1 MIYIPHGWLIA
12 AFAAAMLWKASQYR
26 RNKDVA
32 LLAVVGAFF
41 FLASGYAFGE
51 YVQDRSDPWLLTA
64 MGYEFVGTV
73 LLIGSKVCIVAFF
86 VLASRRTAQTRKILL
101 ALGIPLVASIVVLA
115 VCAVVAGPDAKP
127 YGFADP
133 AVVGFNLG
141 EKVITLPTGMLI
153 VFYCF
158 AYLRL
163 LSGTPAHGIM
173 LAAIGAVL
181 MLAATVTFTV
191 QLGYYAA
198 SARPPRALVVLG
210 RWEVYLGQLI
220 FLLGVSW
227 YGLVMRIRAVV
238 LGLGALRDV
247 LLLWRLWRFAVG
259 VITRFLPERRMP
271 GFRVREPLAAIMERR
286 QAMMVDI
293 RDALMLLSPQIDP
306 TSTATVS
313 GYARELQRVAAANHE
328 RPVLYG
334 EPHRAAVDK
343 ADTFDAD
350 RKLLVALAADLGEN
364 MVRVRRNWVRLTAKV

>member
-1 MIYIPHGWLIA
+1 VIYIPHGWLIA

-141 EKVITLPTGMLI
+141 EKVITVPTGMLI
-153 VFYCF
+153 VFYCL

-313 GYARELQRVAAANHE
+313 GYARELQRVAAANRE

-364 MVRVRRNWVRLTAKV
+364 MVRVRRNWVRPTAKV

>member
-73 LLIGSKVCIVAFF
+73 LLIGSKVCVVAFF

-306 TSTATVS
+306 RSTATVS

-364 MVRVRRNWVRLTAKV
+364 MVRVRRNWVRPTAKV

>member
-73 LLIGSKVCIVAFF
+73 LLIGSKVCVVAFF
-86 VLASRRTAQTRKILL
+86 VLAARHTAQTRRILL

-141 EKVITLPTGMLI
+141 EKVITVPTGMLI

-191 QLGYYAA
+191 QLGYYAV

-313 GYARELQRVAAANHE
+313 GYARELQRVAAANRE

-334 EPHRAAVDK
+334 EPRRAAVDQ

-364 MVRVRRNWVRLTAKV
+364 MVRVRRNWVRPTAKV

>member
-26 RNKDVA
+26 RSKDVA

-86 VLASRRTAQTRKILL
+86 VLASRRTAQTRKILV

-181 MLAATVTFTV
+181 MFAATVTFTV

-198 SARPPRALVVLG
+198 SARPPRALIVLG

-271 GFRVREPLAAIMERR
+271 GFRIREPLAAIMERR

-313 GYARELQRVAAANHE
+313 GYARELQRVAAANRE

-364 MVRVRRNWVRLTAKV
+364 MVRVRRNWVRPTAKV

>member
-12 AFAAAMLWKASQYR
+12 AFTAAMIWKASQYR
-26 RNKDVA
+26 RNQDVA

-86 VLASRRTAQTRKILL
+86 VLASRRTAQTKKIMA
-101 ALGIPLVASIVVLA
+101 ALGIPLVASIIVLA

-127 YGFADP
+127 YGFTDP

-141 EKVITLPTGMLI
+141 EKVITLPAGMLI

-198 SARPPRALVVLG
+198 SARPPRALVALG
-210 RWEVYLGQLI
+210 RWEVYLGQFV

-238 LGLGALRDV
+238 VGLGALRDV

-259 VITRFLPERRMP
+259 VIIRFLPERRMP
-271 GFRVREPLAAIMERR
+271 GFRARQPLAAVMEWR

-313 GYARELQRVAAANHE
+313 GYARELERVAAANRE

-334 EPHRAAVDK
+334 EPHRAAVDT

-350 RKLLVALAADLGEN
+350 RKLLVALGGD
-364 MVRVRRNWVRLTAKV
+364 MIRVRRRWVRPAVRV

>member
-12 AFAAAMLWKASQYR
+12 AFTAAMIWKASQYR
-26 RNKDVA
+26 RNRDVA

-41 FLASGYAFGE
+41 FLATGYAFGE

-73 LLIGSKVCIVAFF
+73 VLMASKVCIVAFF
-86 VLASRRTAQTRKILL
+86 VLASRRSAQTRKILI
-101 ALGIPLVASIVVLA
+101 ALSIPFVGSVIVMA
-115 VCAVVAGPDAKP
+115 ACAVAAGSDGKP

-133 AVVGFNLG
+133 AVVGFSLG
-141 EKVITLPTGMLI
+141 EKVMTLPTGMLI

-163 LSGTPAHGIM
+163 LSGTPAHGIV

-181 MLAATVTFTV
+181 MLAATVTFTI
-191 QLGYYAA
+191 QLGHYAV
-198 SARPPRALVVLG
+198 SARPPRSLVVLG
-210 RWEVYLGQLI
+210 RWEVYLGQLV

-238 LGLGALRDV
+238 VGLGALRDV

-271 GFRVREPLAAIMERR
+271 AFRVRQPLAAVMEWR
-286 QAMMVDI
+286 QTMMVDI

-306 TSTATVS
+306 ASTATVS
-313 GYARELQRVAAANHE
+313 GYARELQRVAAANRE

-334 EPHRAAVDK
+334 EPHRAAVDQ

-350 RKLLVALAADLGEN
+350 RKLLVALAAGLGEN
-364 MVRVRRNWVRLTAKV
+364 MVRVRRQWAPPTAKV

>member
-12 AFAAAMLWKASQYR
+12 AFAVAMLWKASQYR
-26 RNKDVA
+26 RSKDVA

-86 VLASRRTAQTRKILL
+86 VLASRRTAQTRKILV

-259 VITRFLPERRMP
+259 VIARFLPERRTP

-313 GYARELQRVAAANHE
+313 GYARELQRVAAANRE

-364 MVRVRRNWVRLTAKV
+364 MVRVRRNWVRPTAKV

>member
-12 AFAAAMLWKASQYR
+12 AFTVAMIWKANQYR

-41 FLASGYAFGE
+41 FLASGYSFGE

-64 MGYEFVGTV
+64 MEYEFIGTV
-73 LLIGSKVCIVAFF
+73 LLVGGKVCIVAFF
-86 VLASRRTAQTRKILL
+86 VLAARHTAQTKKILI
-101 ALGIPLVASIVVLA
+101 AIAVPLLASIAVLA
-115 VCAVVAGPDAKP
+115 VCAVAAGPDAKP
-127 YGFADP
+127 YGFTDP
-133 AVVGFNLG
+133 AVIGFSLG
-141 EKVITLPTGMLI
+141 EKVITVPIGVLI
-153 VFYCF
+153 VFYCV

-173 LAAIGAVL
+173 LAVIGAVL
-181 MLAATVTFTV
+181 MLAATVAFTI

-198 SARPPRALVVLG
+198 SAKPPRALVVLG
-210 RWEVYLGQLI
+210 RWEVYLGQFI

-238 LGLGALRDV
+238 VGLGALRDV

-259 VITRFLPERRMP
+259 VITRFLPERPNP
-271 GFRVREPLAAIMERR
+271 GFRLRQPLAAVLERR

-293 RDALMLLSPQIDP
+293 RDALMLLSPQVDP
-306 TSTATVS
+306 TSTATLS
-313 GYARELQRVAAANHE
+313 GYARELQRVATANRE

-350 RKLLVALAADLGEN
+350 RKLLVALAASLGED
-364 MVRVRRNWVRLTAKV
+364 MIRVRRRWFRPAAKV

>member
-73 LLIGSKVCIVAFF
+73 LLIGSKVCVVAFF
-86 VLASRRTAQTRKILL
+86 VLAARHTAQTRRILL

-141 EKVITLPTGMLI
+141 EKVITVPTGMLI

-191 QLGYYAA
+191 QLGYYAV

-313 GYARELQRVAAANHE
+313 GYARELQRVAAANRE

-334 EPHRAAVDK
+334 EPHRAAVDQ

-364 MVRVRRNWVRLTAKV
+364 MVRVRRNWVRPTAKV

>member
-12 AFAAAMLWKASQYR
+12 AFTVAMLWKASQYR

-73 LLIGSKVCIVAFF
+73 LLIGSKVCVVAFF
-86 VLASRRTAQTRKILL
+86 VLASRHTAQTKKIMA
-101 ALGIPLVASIVVLA
+101 ALGIPLVASIIVLA
-115 VCAVVAGPDAKP
+115 VCAVVAGPDAQP
-127 YGFADP
+127 YGFTDP

-141 EKVITLPTGMLI
+141 EKVITLPIGMLI

-163 LSGTPAHGIM
+163 LSGTPAHGMM
-173 LAAIGAVL
+173 LAAVGAVL

-198 SARPPRALVVLG
+198 STRPPRALVVLG
-210 RWEVYLGQLI
+210 RWEVYLGQFI

-227 YGLVMRIRAVV
+227 YGLVMRIRAVIA
-238 LGLGALRDV
+238 GLGALRDV

-271 GFRVREPLAAIMERR
+271 GFRARQPLAAVMEWR

-306 TSTATVS
+306 RSTATVS
-313 GYARELQRVAAANHE
+313 GYARELQRVAAANRE

-334 EPHRAAVDK
+334 EPHRAAVDT

-350 RKLLVALAADLGEN
+350 RKLLVALAARLGGD
-364 MVRVRRNWVRLTAKV
+364 VIRVRRQWVRPTVKV